1 LTSGESIVGLYYKE
15 NIMAVR
21 PLGKKVLVAENKR
34 ENQTASGIILEG
46 RDVQGESKT
55 GTVLAIGPEVT
66 AVKVGDKVLLEW
78 NKASVVTVDGAQR
91 VMLLE
96 EFIVAVLEG

>member
-1 LTSGESIVGLYYKE
+1 MI
-15 NIMAVR
+15 R

-34 ENQTASGIILEG
+34 ETQTASGIILDDKG
-46 RDVQGESKT
+46 LGESKS

-66 AVKVGDKVLLEW
+66 AVQVNDKILLDW
-78 NKASVVTVDGAQR
+78 SKATIVNVEGAQR

-96 EFIVAVLEG
+96 ENIVAVLEN

>member
-1 LTSGESIVGLYYKE
+1 
-15 NIMAVR
+15 MAVR